1 MKKEFHHIGIPS
13 SDQKPNEIHLAPSK
27 LFITDATQSEHRIE
41 WLRYE
46 PGSPMPELLQKVA
59 HVAYTVDSLDE
70 ALAGRKVIV
79 QPFAPMEGLRVA
91 FIEDE
96 GAPIE
101 FLEFK
106 KYPRRKGSHYD
117 NEEVYQRP
125 EGPRAGTD

>member
-1 MKKEFHHIGIPS
+1 MKKEFHHVGIPTKA
-13 SDQKPNEIHLAPSK
+13 QHPNEIHLAPSK

-41 WLRYE
+41 WLRFE
-46 PGSPMPELLQKVA
+46 PECPMPALLQAVA
-59 HVAYTVDSLDE
+59 HVAYTVDSLAE

-96 GAPIE
+96 GAPVE

-106 KYPRRKGSHYD
+106 K
-117 NEEVYQRP
+117 
-125 EGPRAGTD
+125 

>member
-13 SDQKPNEIHLAPSK
+13 TVRQSNEIHLAPSK

-41 WLRYE
+41 WLRFE
-46 PGSPMPELLQKVA
+46 PGSPMPALLQNVA
-59 HVAYTVDSLDE
+59 HVAYKVDNLDE

-79 QPFAPMEGLRVA
+79 EPFAPMDGLRVA
-91 FIEDE
+91 VIDDA

-106 KYPRRKGSHYD
+106 K
-117 NEEVYQRP
+117 
-125 EGPRAGTD
+125 